1 MTAEV
6 AFSFTGQ
13 GRTGYKGD
21 VFSIPTT
28 ALSAG
33 LGQKTYVYVYQAN
46 NQKIIKTRVQTE
58 NIFNNEVFI
67 SDGLREGDIIAIAGV
82 AFLRDGQQVSLLD
95 PNVQRF
101 N

>member
-1 MTAEV
+1 
-6 AFSFTGQ
+6 
-13 GRTGYKGD
+13 
-21 VFSIPTT
+21 
-28 ALSAG
+28 
-33 LGQKTYVYVYQAN
+33 VYQAN

>member
-1 MTAEV
+1 
-6 AFSFTGQ
+6 
-13 GRTGYKGD
+13 
-21 VFSIPTT
+21 
-28 ALSAG
+28 
-33 LGQKTYVYVYQAN
+33 
-46 NQKIIKTRVQTE
+46 
-58 NIFNNEVFI
+58 VFI